1 MKQSSHGHGSRYDN
15 DGCGNHLDR
24 IRDRAPICTPASVEP
39 EQQTR
44 SCFDMTLRDYFA
56 AKAVAALIAEPMW
69 NEMQVAMV
77 LKIGR
82 KPLAGAELYAS
93 AAYAL
98 ADAMLEARKK

>member
-1 MKQSSHGHGSRYDN
+1 MSKETGGPAFPVTPT
-15 DGCGNHLDR
+15 DR
-24 IRDRAPICTPASVEP
+24 SGQIADTEIG
-39 EQQTR
+39 
-44 SCFDMTLRDYFA
+44 MTLRDYFA
-56 AKAVAALIAEPMW
+56 AKAVAALITEPMW

-98 ADAMLEARKK
+98 ADAMLESRK